1 MYRGL
6 YRNTFCLHLIFK
18 IYIERPF
25 MLTLFG
31 KKKLT
36 ENAVANIFVN
46 SLVDLVDKGFEDVSV
61 LIQNE
66 SSFVTPPKI
75 DPNNSDPFLLIL
87 VAGNIAYIPK
97 YFPSGQDRRIIE
109 LSIEK
114 MAAIYGMEKM
124 EYAALVKKYKSF
136 MSRVN
141 HPSKNTLYAMSKAVF
156 FKYQLN
162 DFQEDY
168 FKNLKTPNPIFLKT
182 MNGILEH
189 FIWNWEGFVEK
200 YKVAS

>member
-1 MYRGL
+1 
-6 YRNTFCLHLIFK
+6 
-18 IYIERPF
+18 

-36 ENAVANIFVN
+36 ENAIANIFVN
-46 SLVDLVDKGFEDVSV
+46 SLVDLVDKGFEDVAV

-66 SSFVTPPKI
+66 SSFERTPQI

-87 VAGNIAYIPK
+87 VAGNISYIPK

-109 LSIEK
+109 LTIEK

-124 EYAALVKKYKSF
+124 EYAELVKKYKSF
-136 MSRVN
+136 MSRIN

-156 FKYQLN
+156 FKYNLN
-162 DFQEDY
+162 DYQEEYFQ
-168 FKNLKTPNPIFLKT
+168 KLNTPNPIFLKK
-182 MNGILEH
+182 MNEIMAH
-189 FIWNWEGFVEK
+189 FIWNWDAFFEK
-200 YKVAS
+200 YKVG

>member
-1 MYRGL
+1 
-6 YRNTFCLHLIFK
+6 
-18 IYIERPF
+18 

-36 ENAVANIFVN
+36 ENAIANIFVN
-46 SLVDLVDKGFEDVSV
+46 SLVDLVDKGFEDVAV
-61 LIQNE
+61 LIQNDP
-66 SSFVTPPKI
+66 SFVLPPKV
-75 DPNNSDPFLLIL
+75 DPANSDPFLLIL

-124 EYAALVKKYKSF
+124 EYAELVKKYKTI
-136 MSRVN
+136 MARVN

-156 FKYQLN
+156 YKYHLN
-162 DFQEDY
+162 DYQEEY
-168 FKNLKTPNPIFLKT
+168 FKNLNTPNPIFLKK
-182 MNGILEH
+182 MNEIMEH
-189 FIWNWEGFVEK
+189 FIWNWEGFLDK

>member
-1 MYRGL
+1 
-6 YRNTFCLHLIFK
+6 
-18 IYIERPF
+18 

-36 ENAVANIFVN
+36 ENAIANIFVN
-46 SLVDLVDKGFEDVSV
+46 SLVDLVDKGFEDVAV

-66 SSFVTPPKI
+66 GSFERPPQI

-87 VAGNIAYIPK
+87 VAGNISYIPK

-109 LSIEK
+109 LTIEK

-124 EYAALVKKYKSF
+124 EYAELVKKYKTF
-136 MSRVN
+136 MARVN

-156 FKYQLN
+156 FKYKLN
-162 DFQEDY
+162 DYQEEYFQ
-168 FKNLKTPNPIFLKT
+168 KLNTPNPIFLKK
-182 MNGILEH
+182 MNEIMEH
-189 FIWNWEGFVEK
+189 FIWNWDGFFEK
-200 YKVAS
+200 YKVG

>member
-1 MYRGL
+1 
-6 YRNTFCLHLIFK
+6 
-18 IYIERPF
+18 

-61 LIQNE
+61 IIQNE

-75 DPNNSDPFLLIL
+75 DPSNSDPFLLIL

-189 FIWNWEGFVEK
+189 FIWNWEGFLEK